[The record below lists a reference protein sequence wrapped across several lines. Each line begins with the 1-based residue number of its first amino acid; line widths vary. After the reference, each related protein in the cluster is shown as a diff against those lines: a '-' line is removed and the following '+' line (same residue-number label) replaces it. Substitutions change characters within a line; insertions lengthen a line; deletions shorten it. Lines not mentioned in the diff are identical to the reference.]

1 VRRARPLTAI
11 VAVLAG
17 ALLAPALNAQAVTDQ
32 SGRRFIDVTV
42 GMGVDLHSAS
52 SVADYINLMAQP
64 AIDERL
70 KQFSSAVEFYMVPEM
85 QIAPEWSAGI
95 EYALLLKSYSID
107 DRSGFSRSEFSY
119 QVHMPTILLHRLAF
133 GEGYR
138 VKLGGGVG
146 YHFANFSQRFPT
158 VGSEETLTAA
168 GFALKLDAVGNT
180 KFDDV
185 LYGSIG
191 IDLRWDFAGTLEH
204 APGVK
209 ASSST
214 TVALPKMAF
223 FSAGLK
229 FGITFQLN

>member
-1 VRRARPLTAI
+1 MALLVI
-11 VAVLAG
+11 LAG
-17 ALLAPALNAQAVTDQ
+17 ALAAPALNAQAVAVQ
-32 SGRRFIDVTV
+32 SDRRFIDVTV

-52 SVADYINLMAQP
+52 SIADYINLMAQP
-64 AIDERL
+64 TTDERL
-70 KQFSSAVEFYMVPEM
+70 KLFSSAVEFYVVPEI
-85 QIAPEWSAGI
+85 QIAREWSAGL

-107 DRSGFSRSEFSY
+107 DRSGFARTEFSY
-119 QVHMPTILLHRLAF
+119 QVHMPTLLLHRLTF

-138 VKLGGGVG
+138 VKLGGGFG
-146 YHFANFSQRFPT
+146 YHFANFTQRFPT

-204 APGVK
+204 VPGAK
-209 ASSST
+209 PASST